1 MVCQSRGEYIDL
13 MFRGLSDVGLNTLP
27 AQCEICGAWPSRA
40 LCAACTGSFLRAQAR
55 CRTCALP
62 APAGQAQCG
71 QCILKAPPLDA
82 CLAAVS
88 YAYPWSACIARF
100 KYGGQAAW
108 ARTLADLMEQ
118 APGVASVLQSCDMVL
133 PMPLSAARLAERGFN
148 QANELAKRLMPGKTR
163 NGLLLRIR
171 DTAPQEQLSR
181 AERERNVRGAF
192 MAAPEAAALLSGK
205 RLVLIDD
212 VMTSGASINEAAAAL
227 KQGGAAWV
235 TGLVFARTDA
245 H

>member
-1 MVCQSRGEYIDL
+1 
-13 MFRGLSDVGLNTLP
+13 MFKALLDIAMDALP
-27 AQCEICGAWPSRA
+27 AQCYVCGAWPTRA
-40 LCAACTGSFLRAQAR
+40 LCAACTGSFLRPQAR
-55 CRTCALP
+55 CRSCALP

-71 QCILKAPPLDA
+71 PCVLKAPPLDA

-108 ARTLADLMEQ
+108 ARPLAQLMAH
-118 APGVASVLQSCDMVL
+118 APGVAPALQSCDMLL
-133 PMPLSAARLAERGFN
+133 PMPLSATRLAERGFN
-148 QANELAKRLMPGKTR
+148 QAHELAKRLMPAKTR

-171 DTAPQEQLSR
+171 DTAPQEQLGR
-181 AERERNVRGAF
+181 AERERNMRGAF
-192 MAAPEAAALLSGK
+192 MTAPEAMSLLSGK

-227 KQGGAAWV
+227 KQSGAAWV
-235 TGLVFARTDA
+235 TGLVLARTDA
-245 H
+245 P

>member
-1 MVCQSRGEYIDL
+1 MVCQSRGEYIDP
-13 MFRGLSDVGLNTLP
+13 MFRSLFDVGCNTLP
-27 AQCEICGAWPSRA
+27 AQCEICGAWPSRP
-40 LCAACTGSFLRAQAR
+40 LCAACTGSFVFAQTR

-88 YAYPWSACIARF
+88 YTYPWSACIARF
-100 KYGGQAAW
+100 KYGGQSAW
-108 ARTLADLMEQ
+108 ARTLADLMDEV
-118 APGVASVLQSCDMVL
+118 PGVASVLQSCDMVL

-148 QANELAKRLMPGKTR
+148 QAHELAKRLMPGKTR
-163 NGLLLRIR
+163 SDLLLRIR

-181 AERERNVRGAF
+181 AERERNIRGAF
-192 MAAPEAAALLSGK
+192 MAAPESAALLNGK

-245 H
+245 P